1 MGYLIWS
8 PYHDLRG
15 DQPILQMGI
24 GPFDG
29 GAYLEALLLSGREN
43 ALLLAP
49 LVRIDDG
56 DPSTCDDEI
65 LDGFRIIGTI
75 HQ

>member
-1 MGYLIWS
+1 MGDLVRS

-29 GAYLEALLLSGREN
+29 GADLEPLLLGGRQHP
-43 ALLLAP
+43 LLLAP

-56 DPSTCDDEI
+56 DLSVCDDEI

>member
-1 MGYLIWS
+1 
-8 PYHDLRG
+8 
-15 DQPILQMGI
+15 MGI